1 MASRKDTTTRIQE
14 DGLRYTSKAP
24 GSPFSPRPGAFSGA
38 TNTMSCFFCG
48 AHQPPNRRTMQKV
61 LGRSQPVCEPL
72 CEKNPRSKK
81 LAAAAAAAA
90 AAEANGETAT
100 SEAAEASDAV
110 TADTATASNAG

>member
-1 MASRKDTTTRIQE
+1 MASRKDTTTRIQQ

-81 LAAAAAAAA
+81 LAAQAAAA
-90 AAEANGETAT
+90 AAETP
-100 SEAAEASDAV
+100 
-110 TADTATASNAG
+110 ADSSTTVG

>member
-1 MASRKDTTTRIQE
+1 MASRKDTTTRIQQ

-81 LAAAAAAAA
+81 LAAQAAA
-90 AAEANGETAT
+90 AAETP
-100 SEAAEASDAV
+100 
-110 TADTATASNAG
+110 ADSSTTVG

>member
-1 MASRKDTTTRIQE
+1 MASRKDTTTRIQQ

-72 CEKNPRSKK
+72 CEKNPRAKK
-81 LAAAAAAAA
+81 LAAQAAA
-90 AAEANGETAT
+90 AAEATPA
-100 SEAAEASDAV
+100 DAPTTV
-110 TADTATASNAG
+110 E

>member
-1 MASRKDTTTRIQE
+1 MDKEIANLRQYGPMASRKDTTTRIQQ

-72 CEKNPRSKK
+72 CEKNPRAKK
-81 LAAAAAAAA
+81 LAAL
-90 AAEANGETAT
+90 AAEAAAT
-100 SEAAEASDAV
+100 TDS
-110 TADTATASNAG
+110 TAD